1 MVKARGLEAPR
12 LSRVSLPHLDDLDPD
27 TELVDGSLDG
37 LRLRFAGDEVR
48 LDRSAVVES
57 DLSDLRVELLSAD
70 GARFADVI
78 AGAIDVV
85 TWRGHDSSWR
95 DVELGPGRI
104 GSIDLSDS
112 DLSSVRFSDLRI
124 GYLDL
129 RAATLGD
136 VLFERCR
143 FGTLDLPSATLKRVA
158 FDGCT
163 VDELD
168 LRMIDCNSVDIR
180 GLDVGARLEIGARPG
195 REPLAG
201 ITASAEQARDL
212 APVLARAAGLT
223 LLD

>member
-12 LSRVSLPHLDDLDPD
+12 LSKVALPHLEIPEPRTDYSDDSFDA
-27 TELVDGSLDG
+27 
-37 LRLRFAGDEVR
+37 LRLEFAGGEVR
-48 LDRSAVVES
+48 LDRSAVVEC
-57 DLSDLRVELLSAD
+57 DLSGLRLELLSAD
-70 GARFADVI
+70 AARFADVI
-78 AGAIDVV
+78 ATGIDVV

-95 DVELGPGRI
+95 DVEIGQGRI

-129 RAATLGD
+129 RAARLGD

-143 FGTLDLPSATLKRVA
+143 IGTLDLPSATLKRVR
-158 FDGCT
+158 FDDCT
-163 VDELD
+163 VDDLD
-168 LRMIDCNSVDIR
+168 LRMVDCTSVDIR
-180 GLDVGARLEIGARPG
+180 GLEVGARLELAARPG

-201 ITASAEQARDL
+201 IVASPEQARDL

>member
-12 LSRVSLPHLDDLDPD
+12 LSRVSLPHLEVPEPG
-27 TELVDGSLDG
+27 TEFVDASLDA
-37 LRLRFAGDEVR
+37 LRLEFDTSEVS
-48 LDRSAVVES
+48 LDRSAVIEC
-57 DLSDLRVELLSAD
+57 DLSDLRVEVLSAD
-70 GARFADVI
+70 GSRFADVV
-78 AGAIDVV
+78 ATGIDVV

-95 DVELGPGRI
+95 DVEIGRGRI

-143 FGTLDLPSATLKRVA
+143 IGTLDLPSATLKRVA
-158 FDGCT
+158 FDSCT

-168 LRMIDCNSVDIR
+168 LRMIDCASVDIR
-180 GLDVGARLEIGARPG
+180 GLEVGARLELAARPG

-201 ITASAEQARDL
+201 IVASPEQARDL